1 MGSEMCIRDRIYI
14 LELSNIWESGQIADE
29 AGHSNHLV
37 SSFPKSDYRFDFM
50 HYELQRKGFDVG
62 QTEICQLAL

>member
-1 MGSEMCIRDRIYI
+1 MSKLR
-14 LELSNIWESGQIADE
+14 GQAKIADE